1 MVRYIKFKQEHMMT
15 HYKALMMLPG
25 TPGDESKIRAYI
37 KEQISKFP
45 QYTLIEDHLG
55 SIFAFKKGTG
65 DLKVMVAGHM
75 DEVGFMV
82 VEITNQGQLK
92 IQPVG
97 GIDPKI
103 VLAQTYD
110 VHTEKGIIKG
120 YIGAIPPHLNL
131 QQSVNF
137 ESILMDIGASSKEE
151 ANALGVKLGDRI
163 TFEPRFEQLT
173 EHRFLA
179 KAVDNRYGV
188 GLALELIEA
197 LKDQTLDYDLFIG
210 ATVQEE
216 VGLRGAE
223 TSINTI
229 EPDVFIALDASPMN
243 DASGDTDNG
252 LNKGFLLRMFDPR
265 NTMPE
270 YLKQNIVS
278 LAERHNIPYQYYIS
292 KGGTDAAKALDMH
305 QGIVATTIGLPARYI
320 HSPAAIFDKRDLN
333 ACFNMMKTLLTT
345 LDQTKIQG
353 LKKGALHVL

>member
-1 MVRYIKFKQEHMMT
+1 MVQYLKFKQEYTMT
-15 HYKALMMLPG
+15 HYKNLMMLPG
-25 TPGDESKIRAYI
+25 TPGDESKIRNYVKAHI
-37 KEQISKFP
+37 AKFP
-45 QYTLIEDHLG
+45 QYSIIEDHLG
-55 SIFAFKKGTG
+55 SVFAFKKGTG
-65 DLKVMVAGHM
+65 NSKVMVAGHM

-82 VEITNQGQLK
+82 VGITNQGQLN

-131 QQSVNF
+131 QQNVNY
-137 ESILMDIGASSKEE
+137 ESILVDIGVSSKEE
-151 ANALGVKLGDRI
+151 ASALGVQLGDRI

-197 LKDQTLDYDLFIG
+197 LKDQTLDYDLYIG

-243 DASGDTDNG
+243 DAGGDTDNG
-252 LNKGFLLRMFDPR
+252 LKKGFLLRMYDPR

-270 YLKQNIVS
+270 YLKHNIVS

-305 QGIVATTIGLPARYI
+305 QGIVSTTIGLPARYI
-320 HSPAAIFDKRDLN
+320 HSPAAIFDKRDLH
-333 ACFNMMKTLLTT
+333 ACFQMIKTLLTT

-353 LKKGALHVL
+353 LKKGEFHVL